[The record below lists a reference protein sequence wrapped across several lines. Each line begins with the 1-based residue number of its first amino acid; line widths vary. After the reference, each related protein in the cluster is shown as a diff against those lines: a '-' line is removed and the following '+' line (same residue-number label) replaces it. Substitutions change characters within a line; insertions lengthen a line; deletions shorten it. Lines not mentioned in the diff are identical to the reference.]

1 MNFLHEHSRIFISA
15 RCIQTNL
22 GTVPCDWILW
32 ILILVFRMRCASA
45 HRDKS
50 ISNDFY
56 FGAALLARDGWDFS
70 EAYPLPLNA
79 HGPCNRAPQSS
90 RVNFSDLPFA
100 QISLAPFARRRI
112 SKRYSHYAALFLFD
126 NGLPLAFKP
135 A

>member
-1 MNFLHEHSRIFISA
+1 MNLLHEHSHIFISA

-22 GTVPCDWILW
+22 GSLPRDWILW

-56 FGAALLARDGWDFS
+56 FGAVSLLVRDGWDFS
-70 EAYPLPLNA
+70 EAYLLSLNA

-90 RVNFSDLPFA
+90 RVNFSDLPLRTNLARAIRATSHKQTIFA
-100 QISLAPFARRRI
+100 LRRTLPVRQRIAARV
-112 SKRYSHYAALFLFD
+112 
-126 NGLPLAFKP
+126 
-135 A
+135 